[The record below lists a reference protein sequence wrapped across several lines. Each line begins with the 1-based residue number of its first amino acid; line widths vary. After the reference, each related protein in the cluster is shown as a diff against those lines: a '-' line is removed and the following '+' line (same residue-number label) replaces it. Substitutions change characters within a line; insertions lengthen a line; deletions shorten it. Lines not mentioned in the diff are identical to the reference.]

1 MMMIQ
6 EGFLT
11 MKRKALE
18 PRSRIP
24 QPSRLSRRAGTLFEP
39 RGCDVY
45 ASTSILHRALH
56 NYQTL
61 FHTCRRVA
69 AVTVAGHTTGLRE
82 RARRPPGFRTCR
94 GTWLQSPAAISP
106 RSSLQGAPRV
116 ALSMGNAWRICAQ
129 SARSKSLPLSP
140 LAMPRSP
147 CNGMSSPQSTLQ

>member
-11 MKRKALE
+11 MKREALE

-45 ASTSILHRALH
+45 ASTPILHRTLH

-61 FHTCRRVA
+61 FHACRRVA
-69 AVTVAGHTTGLRE
+69 AVTVAENTTGLRE
-82 RARRPPGFRTCR
+82 RAGRPPGFRKCR
-94 GTWLQSPAAISP
+94 GT
-106 RSSLQGAPRV
+106 
-116 ALSMGNAWRICAQ
+116 
-129 SARSKSLPLSP
+129 
-140 LAMPRSP
+140 
-147 CNGMSSPQSTLQ
+147 